1 MIKKKIFV
9 ILLFFLLIFIDF
21 NVIHALDEE
30 CKDNAINSYN
40 NSLYYCVDGIKQKDF
55 QIVDGKKYFF
65 SRINDNAMKYG
76 WINYD
81 GTYYYAD
88 LQTGEIKTGLQTID
102 DKKYYFNKDGVR
114 QKDFQIV
121 DGKKYFFSR
130 INDNAMKYGW
140 INYDGTYYYAD
151 LQTGEIKTGLQT
163 IDGEKYYF
171 NNSGVRQKDFQ
182 IVDGKKYFFSRIND
196 NTMKYGWIN
205 YDGTGYYADLKTGE
219 IKTGLQTINNR
230 KYYFNEKGERQKDFQ
245 IIDDKKYFF
254 SRVNDNAM
262 KYGWISY
269 DGTGYYADLKT
280 GEIKTG
286 LQTIN
291 NRKYYFNEKGER
303 QKGFK
308 IIGGKTY
315 FFSRINDNAMKYSW
329 QLIDDYFYY
338 FNSDGSMQTSKK
350 EIGGITYYFNSNGT
364 VKLSGWQTIN
374 NSRYYFDVNNKVL
387 TNVEKLVIDV
397 SAHQGKID
405 WNSVA
410 NSDRVYGVI
419 LRIGY
424 WNTEDARFKEYISE
438 VKRLGIPYGIYLFS
452 YASTTNGAQIEA
464 NFTNSIISKYNL
476 NPTLGIYYDLEDW
489 YISSDNTSNILSGYD
504 YDNIS
509 STYLNGV
516 RAYIG
521 NRYKVKLYANL
532 NYANN
537 RFNSYS
543 RNEID
548 WIAQYNNSC
557 SYTGNYSMWQ
567 FTSSGTVKG
576 INGYVDM
583 SYLFS

>member
-1 MIKKKIFV
+1 
-9 ILLFFLLIFIDF
+9 
-21 NVIHALDEE
+21 
-30 CKDNAINSYN
+30 
-40 NSLYYCVDGIKQKDF
+40 
-55 QIVDGKKYFF
+55 
-65 SRINDNAMKYG
+65 
-76 WINYD
+76 
-81 GTYYYAD
+81 
-88 LQTGEIKTGLQTID
+88 
-102 DKKYYFNKDGVR
+102 
-114 QKDFQIV
+114 
-121 DGKKYFFSR
+121 
-130 INDNAMKYGW
+130 
-140 INYDGTYYYAD
+140 
-151 LQTGEIKTGLQT
+151 
-163 IDGEKYYF
+163 
-171 NNSGVRQKDFQ
+171 
-182 IVDGKKYFFSRIND
+182 
-196 NTMKYGWIN
+196 
-205 YDGTGYYADLKTGE
+205 
-219 IKTGLQTINNR
+219 
-230 KYYFNEKGERQKDFQ
+230 
-245 IIDDKKYFF
+245 
-254 SRVNDNAM
+254 
-262 KYGWISY
+262 
-269 DGTGYYADLKT
+269 
-280 GEIKTG
+280 
-286 LQTIN
+286 
-291 NRKYYFNEKGER
+291 
-303 QKGFK
+303 
-308 IIGGKTY
+308 
-315 FFSRINDNAMKYSW
+315 MKYSW

>member
-102 DKKYYFNKDGVR
+102 GKKYYFNKDGVR

-151 LQTGEIKTGLQT
+151 LQTGEIQTGLQT
-163 IDGEKYYF
+163 IGDKKYYF
-171 NNSGVRQKDFQ
+171 NKDGV
-182 IVDGKKYFFSRIND
+182 
-196 NTMKYGWIN
+196 
-205 YDGTGYYADLKTGE
+205 
-219 IKTGLQTINNR
+219 
-230 KYYFNEKGERQKDFQ
+230 
-245 IIDDKKYFF
+245 
-254 SRVNDNAM
+254 
-262 KYGWISY
+262 
-269 DGTGYYADLKT
+269 
-280 GEIKTG
+280 
-286 LQTIN
+286 
-291 NRKYYFNEKGER
+291 R

-308 IIGGKTY
+308 SIESKTY
-315 FFSRINDNAMKYSW
+315 FFSRINDNAMKYGW
-329 QLIDDYFYY
+329 QYIDNYVYY
-338 FNSDGSMQTSKK
+338 FNKDGSMETVKK
-350 EIGGITYYFNSNGT
+350 EIDSKTYYFNSNGT
-364 VKLSGWQTIN
+364 VRLSGWQTIN

-410 NSDRVYGVI
+410 NSGRVYGVI

-509 STYLNGV
+509 STYLNAV